1 MRAIDLVG
9 QVRQVQAGPSGSDE
23 FASRGGGWQTS
34 PEKMRR
40 APSPP
45 PVVASVD
52 LGAHEPTARAPP
64 KSPAATVRAAAISEA
79 EFRAE
84 YAAEAARVGSTPA
97 RLGERDERELRDAMV
112 RTGGRLP
119 ALGMV
124 RMAQGFQHRK
134 RGV

>member
-1 MRAIDLVG
+1 M
-9 QVRQVQAGPSGSDE
+9 
-23 FASRGGGWQTS
+23 
-34 PEKMRR
+34 
-40 APSPP
+40 
-45 PVVASVD
+45 
-52 LGAHEPTARAPP
+52 RAPP

-134 RGV
+134 RGI